1 MNNEESRRLSEERS
15 EERVAGLLRE
25 AAPLLILRG
34 DPDELVEC
42 VLARGTDRL
51 FSCDSPLGEVYVGV
65 SDKGVCL
72 VRKATSPEGFAQ
84 RYRER
89 FGRLLSWGT
98 DERTYRLAES
108 VSAALAGEKVEVP
121 ADLSRTT
128 PFQRQVLEIVKGIPR
143 GEVRPYAWVAR
154 EVGSPKAS
162 RAVGTVMANNPMPL
176 VVPCH
181 RVVRNDGTTGSYTF
195 GAEEK
200 ARLLVEEGVPVE
212 EIPGSPYLATQTT
225 GIFCHATCR
234 NARRIKA
241 ENRRRF
247 HSSEAAI
254 NAGFRP
260 CKVCRPVVAGWP
272 PHTTRRG
279 ENVRGK
285 PNRVK
290 HNRK

>member
-15 EERVAGLLRE
+15 EERVAGFLRE

-34 DPDELVEC
+34 DPDELAER

-65 SDKGVCL
+65 SDRGVRL
-72 VRKATSPEGFAQ
+72 VGKAASPEGFAQ

-108 VSAALAGEKVEVP
+108 VAAALAGEKVEVP
-121 ADLSRTT
+121 ADLSMTT

-162 RAVGTVMANNPMPL
+162 RAVGTVMANNPVPL
-176 VVPCH
+176 LIPCH
-181 RVVRNDGTTGSYTF
+181 RVVRNDGTTGKYAF

-200 ARLLVEEGVPVE
+200 VGLLEGEGVPIE
-212 EIPGSPYLATQTT
+212 ELAGSPYLATPTT

-234 NARRIKA
+234 NARRIKP

-247 HSSEAAI
+247 RSAEAAT
-254 NAGFRP
+254 NAGFRA
-260 CKVCRPVVAGWP
+260 CKVCRPLVAG
-272 PHTTRRG
+272 
-279 ENVRGK
+279 
-285 PNRVK
+285 
-290 HNRK
+290 